1 MRKKQY
7 VCEKNFTCYLTSFF
21 QFDQFKKGFDMIA
34 QHSPLRAW
42 FRPEELE
49 KLIVGSPKLD
59 FVALQ
64 SVTRYDNGYTVD
76 TPVIT

>member
-1 MRKKQY
+1 
-7 VCEKNFTCYLTSFF
+7 
-21 QFDQFKKGFDMIA
+21 MIA

-64 SVTRYDNGYTVD
+64 SVTRYDNGYTVE